1 MPVSKDN
8 AMRICIPRPVTG
20 WILLPLLVSCSSVDA
35 TKATRMSAFRPD
47 GSTPTKLSESELAN
61 IEEYGVVVEFRKGD
75 EIEVR
80 FVTSGTL
87 AELTEEKP
95 FKLVLQRDLYVLST
109 SSGMHFS
116 ADGENFLPFEQFFDG
131 KLAIGLSVKKEDQAN
146 VLSIAVS
153 MEVEAD

>member
-87 AELTEEKP
+87 AELTEP
-95 FKLVLQRDLYVLST
+95 PGPRVDLHPCCY
-109 SSGMHFS
+109 
-116 ADGENFLPFEQFFDG
+116 DYGEFD
-131 KLAIGLSVKKEDQAN
+131 ITVR
-146 VLSIAVS
+146 SISPPVPDS
-153 MEVEAD
+153 R